1 MTVDLGALAREV
13 ISSKLLH
20 AFASSHDD
28 ILLYPIYHFDPM
40 TIVFSNFTLRYTSNL
55 HFIIMISNLY
65 FPNATTHSDSG
76 KVTVELTEFSKL
88 TFVLVA
94 VFNKVSTKW
103 LSNN

>member
-1 MTVDLGALAREV
+1 MMIFFYFPF
-13 ISSKLLH
+13 IS
-20 AFASSHDD
+20 
-28 ILLYPIYHFDPM
+28 FDPM
-40 TIVFSNFTLRYTSNL
+40 TIVFSNFMLRYTSNL